1 MEQSSPKPG
10 GSLRRPQ
17 SVHSLRSALK
27 ALDLPSMPPSVPLPP
42 LPTSPSSTRSTKSR
56 STTLR
61 GSPRPMTGSTKKPS
75 LTSIS
80 WRPYKPTKYGSGRFS
95 HVELVPQPSDDP
107 QDPLN
112 WPQWKKELNLA
123 SLLFMACLIGA
134 MKTALIASNEVV
146 AVRYNVSYTWVAAL
160 TAVPL
165 MVSAL
170 TGLINSIVAKLV
182 GKRPVYLVSS
192 ILIFA
197 GCLWNMTADSSYGSC
212 MGARV
217 LQGVG
222 WGAFD
227 VLLSESIQDTFYE
240 HERNIR
246 TTLHSIVT
254 ISATWASPLLGGVI
268 SYQVGSFTAQ
278 YRIISAFFA
287 IAIPLIALT
296 APETAFD
303 RARAAIATTPIFTC
317 TSPWE
322 PQPVQLELSK
332 ASVLDYVMEMRPW
345 SYESEKSVFIC
356 IQSPRALAAP
366 TTTLVFMITALPHCA
381 LWGLI
386 ASLSLLFSSSPISLH
401 PSSIGT
407 LLTGPWLLAIS
418 VVAGICFYRSTN
430 QKFCSCVSNLTLA
443 GGALLAIIGMTS
455 FGLDVNSFMAWP
467 TSSSDQSHSVS
478 FEPEAAEELNLPV
491 LSLQL
496 GLLAAGAYALEAA
509 ARPLLAR
516 SASFTASSMAT
527 AQRSIGDMHSWVV
540 VLRNFVAGAFVLAV
554 PHIICKEGGLKS
566 LIIGLSVVQ
575 AVITVSILLLWRF
588 CKKAIWKMDGKVMGL
603 VNLRMPHPEESFFDI
618 D

>member
-1 MEQSSPKPG
+1 M
-10 GSLRRPQ
+10 
-17 SVHSLRSALK
+17 V
-27 ALDLPSMPPSVPLPP
+27 
-42 LPTSPSSTRSTKSR
+42 
-56 STTLR
+56 
-61 GSPRPMTGSTKKPS
+61 
-75 LTSIS
+75 
-80 WRPYKPTKYGSGRFS
+80 
-95 HVELVPQPSDDP
+95 
-107 QDPLN
+107 
-112 WPQWKKELNLA
+112 
-123 SLLFMACLIGA
+123 CLIGA
-134 MKTALIASNEVV
+134 MKTALIASNGVM
-146 AVRYNVSYTWVAAL
+146 AVRYNVSYSWVAVL
-160 TAVPL
+160 TAAPL

-170 TGLINSIVAKLV
+170 SGFICSVVAKLV
-182 GKRPVYLVSS
+182 GKRPVYLASS

-227 VLLSESIQDTFYE
+227 VLVLESIQDTFYE

-254 ISATWASPLLGGVI
+254 VSATWASPLLGGIV

-287 IAIPLIALT
+287 IAIPLMALT

-303 RARAAIATTPIFTC
+303 RARAAIATTPIFIYTF
-317 TSPWE
+317 PWE

-332 ASVLDYVMEMRPW
+332 DSVLDYVKEMRPW
-345 SYESEKSVFIC
+345 SYESEKNLSIC

-366 TTTLVFMITALPHCA
+366 TTTLVFIVTALPHCA

-401 PSSIGT
+401 PSSTGT

-443 GGALLAIIGMTS
+443 GGALLAIIGLTS
-455 FGLDVNSFMAWP
+455 FGLGVNSFMSWP
-467 TSSSDQSHSVS
+467 TSSEQGHPV
-478 FEPEAAEELNLPV
+478 FFKPEAAQELNLPV

-527 AQRSIGDMHSWVV
+527 AQRSIGDMHSWVI
-540 VLRNFVAGAFVLAV
+540 VLRNLVAGAFVLAV

-566 LIIGLSVVQ
+566 LIIGLSVAQV
-575 AVITVSILLLWRF
+575 VITLSVLLLWRF
-588 CKKAIWKMDGKVMGL
+588 CEKAIWKMDGKVMGL
-603 VNLRMPHPEESFFDI
+603 VNLRMPHPEASFFDI